1 MLKTCGLLLKSRS
14 QTQRL
19 RRFKHR
25 PGMQPWVT
33 PLTVERDVN
42 WGDMDSFLHVNNTV
56 YFKWMETGRVAYAEL
71 LGMNVKADDSVSII
85 LAETKCKF
93 LLPVKYPDKVKI
105 RSRTKQTGTSSWVL
119 EHEIMSLSTSKVAA
133 IGESVVVFYDYSKGS
148 KTPIPPEIR
157 AKISKIEDLEL
168 DM

>member
-1 MLKTCGLLLKSRS
+1 
-14 QTQRL
+14 
-19 RRFKHR
+19 
-25 PGMQPWVT
+25 
-33 PLTVERDVN
+33 
-42 WGDMDSFLHVNNTV
+42 
-56 YFKWMETGRVAYAEL
+56 METGRVAYAEL